1 MTLHICM
8 TVWNIQKSHLS
19 IDRRPAPK
27 RSGKTTTLAKKAMW
41 IKAMSNWLK
50 NTSFLMYFS
59 LVSRH
64 RLTLGWVRT
73 LSSKACSSGSLA
85 GNSENATYQPHVSV
99 YVPITWIFK
108 LHGDLGIRDLAM
120 LSAIQV
126 NWFSNEDFHN
136 AYLAVQQKWKSDD
149 FV

>member
-8 TVWNIQKSHLS
+8 KHSKESSELCLG
-19 IDRRPAPK
+19 PK

-41 IKAMSNWLK
+41 TNKAMSNWLK

-59 LVSRH
+59 SVSRH

-73 LSSKACSSGSLA
+73 LSSKAWSSGSLA
-85 GNSENATYQPHVSV
+85 GNSENATYQSHVSV

-108 LHGDLGIRDLAM
+108 LHGDLGIRDLSL

-126 NWFSNEDFHN
+126 NWFSNEDLHN